1 MDQKTKM
8 TAGLEA
14 LLLRGPAPRYR
25 IRALVLA
32 QWAEI
37 EAARR
42 LPCTWGEIAAA
53 LGLREDQW
61 RSVYRA
67 YHKIRHDY
75 DGPPPAGL
83 GRPATENLQEVKSGS
98 SKNLK
103 IEL

>member
-1 MDQKTKM
+1 MKDEQQN
-8 TAGLEA
+8 GLAA
-14 LLLRGPAPRYR
+14 LMRRGPTPRYR

-32 QWAEI
+32 QWSEI

-42 LPCTWGEIAAA
+42 LPCTWAEIAVA

-75 DGPPPAGL
+75 GGPPPTGL
-83 GRPATENLQEVKSGS
+83 GRHAMENPAEAMKGS
-98 SKNLK
+98 SKNIK
-103 IEL
+103 IDL